1 MHTYN
6 IPDRVKGTT
15 FKGIQFTL
23 KNSVTNAPL
32 NLTDTQ
38 VKLQFRRG
46 SEIGLVKKELALGT
60 GITLTNAVGGV
71 LVLDPFLVTW
81 DAGLYYYDLKITH
94 PTNVIDVYINGTFR
108 VLQNVT
114 D

>member
-15 FKGIQFTL
+15 FKGVQFSL
-23 KNSVTNAPL
+23 KNSVSNEPL
-32 NLTDTQ
+32 NLTNAQ

-46 SEIGLVKKELALGT
+46 SEIGLVKKELAVGT
-60 GITLTNAVGGV
+60 GITLTNPVGGV
-71 LVLDPFLVTW
+71 LVLEPFLVTW
-81 DAGLYYYDLKITH
+81 DPGLYFYDLKITY
-94 PTNVIDVYINGTFR
+94 PTNVIEVYINGTFR

-114 D
+114 E